1 VKNIEEKE
9 MSFLDHLEELRWHL
23 IRSLAAVIVFAV
35 LAFLNKEILFH
46 DIILAPTRADFWT
59 YIKFCELGKLTGFPE
74 LCVEKMNFII
84 QNRTVMGQFTTHITI
99 SFVAGLVIAFPYVF
113 WEIWRFIKPGLYDL
127 EASVTS
133 GAVFWVSV
141 LFLTGTAF
149 GYFILAPISLN
160 FLANYVIDPT
170 IENQFDLLSYISMI
184 TTLVLACGL
193 MFQLPMV
200 IYVLAKFSIIKASGL
215 KALRRHSIV
224 VILLIS
230 AIITPT
236 SDPFTLL
243 LVALPLYILYETGIL
258 LASRVEVRQA
268 KGQA

>member
-1 VKNIEEKE
+1 
-9 MSFLDHLEELRWHL
+9 
-23 IRSLAAVIVFAV
+23 
-35 LAFLNKEILFH
+35 
-46 DIILAPTRADFWT
+46 
-59 YIKFCELGKLTGFPE
+59 
-74 LCVEKMNFII
+74 
-84 QNRTVMGQFTTHITI
+84 
-99 SFVAGLVIAFPYVF
+99 
-113 WEIWRFIKPGLYDL
+113 L

-149 GYFILAPISLN
+149 WYFILAPISLN

-236 SDPFTLL
+236 SDPFTLM